1 MKHARGLFCLET
13 LFDPMATETSIAA
26 APAPGTTAPKKKK
39 RILFLDWTRGL
50 AALIM
55 LQGHTFHA
63 LMQPELKADSG
74 LYRYS
79 QFFGGEAAAIFLFLT
94 GITYGLGMH
103 KRRDLPAGQRVI
115 SALKR
120 ARYLFVLA
128 ILFRLQMW
136 AFALPWSHFED
147 LLKVDVLNLMG
158 VGAALLSIVA
168 LAPNG
173 MRRARWALLA
183 GVVIAA
189 VAPLMTDL
197 GRSGLLT
204 GWPAAITGYLVPGDS
219 FSIFPWGSFL
229 AFGLAAGNLIPL
241 VEHESWN
248 RIMQWAAIVGFGL
261 IYGGIYFSDLDI
273 QVYSHSDFWLD
284 GPGLIACKM
293 GVALLVAAVAFLWT
307 EYLSTGW
314 SFVRLLGTTSL
325 AVYWVH
331 IELVYGVWFGFYRQI
346 LTPWE
351 CILAAVVLIAMMV
364 GMSWAI
370 HNLPWR
376 AWLTSAAA
384 SIRTGLH
391 RTPVMGDVLGR
402 IFPGV
407 QPVEVQP
414 AFAYVEAE
422 QEPRA
427 STDSG
432 YASGD

>member
-1 MKHARGLFCLET
+1 MPEERSIQ
-13 LFDPMATETSIAA
+13 ATN
-26 APAPGTTAPKKKK
+26 APATVAPKKKK

-63 LMQPELKADSG
+63 LIRPELKATSG

-147 LLKVDVLNLMG
+147 LLKVDILNLMG
-158 VGAALLSIVA
+158 AAAALLSIVA
-168 LAPNG
+168 LAPDG
-173 MRRARWALLA
+173 MRRARWAVLA
-183 GVVIAA
+183 GVVIAGA
-189 VAPLMTDL
+189 APLMTDL
-197 GRSGLLT
+197 SRSGLLT
-204 GWPAAITGYLVPGDS
+204 GWPAAITGYFIPGSES
-219 FSIFPWGSFL
+219 FSIFPWGAFL

-241 VEHESWN
+241 VPHEAWS
-248 RIMQWAAIVGFGL
+248 RVMQWAAIVGFGL

-273 QVYSHSDFWLD
+273 QLYSHSEFWLD

-293 GVALLVAAVAFLWT
+293 GVALLIATAAFLWT
-307 EYLSTGW
+307 EHLSSGW

-331 IELVYGVWFGFYRQI
+331 IELVYGVWFGFYRQV
-346 LTPWE
+346 LNPWE
-351 CILAAVVLIAMMV
+351 CIVSALVLIALMV
-364 GMSWAI
+364 AMSWAI

-376 AWLTSAAA
+376 AWFTSA
-384 SIRTGLH
+384 STIVRTGLH
-391 RTPVMGDVLGR
+391 RTPVMGDALHR
-402 IFPGV
+402 IFPGFA
-407 QPVEVQP
+407 PIEVQP
-414 AFAYVEAE
+414 AYAFVETE
-422 QEPRA
+422 QEQSSRG
-427 STDSG
+427 DSS